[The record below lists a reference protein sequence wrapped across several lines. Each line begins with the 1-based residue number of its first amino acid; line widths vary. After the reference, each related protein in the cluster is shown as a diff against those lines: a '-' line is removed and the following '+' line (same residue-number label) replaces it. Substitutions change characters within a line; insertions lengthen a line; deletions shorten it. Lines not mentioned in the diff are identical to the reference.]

1 MTFIVPTD
9 KAILKA
15 WDYCAERSRSI
26 EIVYRD
32 ADLEEEVLTRVHFN
46 VNIEVHIIVSNET
59 ERHKGRL
66 KI

>member
-1 MTFIVPTD
+1 MPLLSVLVSMIEPTD
-9 KAILKA
+9 GGVLKA

-46 VNIEVHIIVSNET
+46 LNMEVCT
-59 ERHKGRL
+59 
-66 KI
+66 